1 MNVNR
6 FRSFA
11 VPDARM
17 PRSTIQAPA
26 ESSAHNNFQQS
37 LFHPFFVLAAA
48 MWRIAAA
55 PPLFARSAL
64 HESRAVRFVVRM
76 PPPAEKGRKRQKTGA
91 SFPKRR
97 FPCLS
102 AEQVRI
108 AVERG
113 RPRRNGAGRFPDP
126 ARFRRSR
133 DMSRGKYP

>member
-1 MNVNR
+1 MLIDFAPSQ
-6 FRSFA
+6 FRTPGCRDRRYKPPRNHPHITTFCNLSFTLSLYWQ
-11 VPDARM
+11 
-17 PRSTIQAPA
+17 PRCGGLRL
-26 ESSAHNNFQQS
+26 H
-37 LFHPFFVLAAA
+37 
-48 MWRIAAA
+48 

-91 SFPKRR
+91 SETKRR

-102 AEQVRI
+102 AVQLRI

-113 RPRRNGAGRFPDP
+113 HPRRNGAGRFPDP